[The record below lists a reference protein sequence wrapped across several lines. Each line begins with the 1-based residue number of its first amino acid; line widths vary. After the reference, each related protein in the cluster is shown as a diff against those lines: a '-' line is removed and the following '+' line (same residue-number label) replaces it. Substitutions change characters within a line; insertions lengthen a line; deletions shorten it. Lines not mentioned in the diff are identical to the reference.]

1 MIHSLS
7 IQNFL
12 SFKDEMTYS
21 FEASKDKKYEDY
33 QIVKVADG
41 VRLLKL
47 GVVYGANASGK
58 SNLLDAFEF
67 LKDFWFDVMDSK
79 DLETG
84 VVPFLLDDKT
94 STEASKFKL
103 IFYVEKLRYVYQ
115 LTVSNETVLNEK
127 LEFYPG
133 TQPAIIF
140 DRKLNNKV
148 SEIVFG
154 PKIKISQVA
163 KDEISIK
170 CLSNMSF
177 FAAYNGVNIEIE
189 ELELASQ
196 WMQNQFLHSIGT
208 ETSLVRYSE
217 NLISKDKTVKEKML
231 AFLQQADFNISN
243 INTEII
249 KKEISEEFLNE
260 IKDLNIP
267 KSEFEK
273 LQKERSFDTLKT
285 TFEHKVI
292 NKDESISYK
301 ELPLGLQ
308 SDGTKRVFGL
318 SGGIIRTIEK
328 NAFLA
333 IDEIESQLH
342 PRLIEFVLEKFL
354 RESEQAQLL
363 VTTHYDGL
371 LEEDDLL
378 RKDSIWFTEKQDDAS
393 TRLYSLS
400 DFKAV
405 NRITSL
411 QKAYKYGKFGA
422 IPNID

>member
-1 MIHSLS
+1 MV
-7 IQNFL
+7 
-12 SFKDEMTYS
+12 YS
-21 FEASKDKKYEDY
+21 FEASKDKKYEDH
-33 QIVKVADG
+33 QVVEIADG

-47 GVVYGANASGK
+47 GIIYGANASGK
-58 SNLLDAFEF
+58 SNLLEAFEF

-79 DLETG
+79 DEETG

-94 STEASKFKL
+94 SKEASKFKL
-103 IFYVEKLRYVYQ
+103 IFYVESIRFVYH
-115 LTVSNETVLNEK
+115 LTISANKILHESL
-127 LEFYPG
+127 LFYPG

-140 DRKLNNKV
+140 ERELHNNI
-148 SEIVFG
+148 SEITFG

-177 FAAYNGVNIEIE
+177 FAAYNGVNLEIE
-189 ELELASQ
+189 ELELASK
-196 WMQNQFLHSIGT
+196 WMSNQFMNSIGT
-208 ETSLVRYSE
+208 EASLVSYSE

-231 AFLQQADFNISN
+231 EFLQQADFNISN

-249 KKEISEEFLNE
+249 KKEITEDFLNQ
-260 IKDLNIP
+260 IKVLNIP
-267 KSEFEK
+267 IPELEK
-273 LQKERSFDTLKT
+273 VQKERSIDTVKT

-301 ELPLGLQ
+301 ELPLRLQ
-308 SDGTKRVFGL
+308 SNGTKRIFGL
-318 SGGIIRTIEK
+318 SGGIIKTIEQ

-333 IDEIESQLH
+333 IDEIESKLH

-378 RKDSIWFTEKQDDAS
+378 RKDSIWFTEKQVDAS
-393 TRLYSLS
+393 TNLYSLA

-422 IPNID
+422 VPNIE